1 LKYDKIKPLSH
12 KKIIKALEK
21 VGFQPV
27 RQTGS
32 HLFMKNPDGR
42 TTIIPIHS
50 KEIKV
55 EIINAILNEAKI
67 SRDEWIELIRSL
79 IIF

>member
-1 LKYDKIKPLSH
+1 MTKIKPLSH

-21 VGFQPV
+21 VGFQPI

-67 SRDEWIELIRSL
+67 SRDE
-79 IIF
+79 

>member
-1 LKYDKIKPLSH
+1 MTKIKPFSH

-21 VGFQPV
+21 IGFQSV

-55 EIINAILNEAKI
+55 EIINAI
-67 SRDEWIELIRSL
+67 
-79 IIF
+79 

>member
-1 LKYDKIKPLSH
+1 MTKIKPLSN
-12 KKIIKALEK
+12 KKVIKALEK
-21 VGFQPV
+21 VGFQPI

-55 EIINAILNEAKI
+55 EIINAILKEAKI
-67 SRDEWIELIRSL
+67 SREEWIESVKNLVL
-79 IIF
+79 F

>member
-1 LKYDKIKPLSH
+1 
-12 KKIIKALEK
+12 
-21 VGFQPV
+21 
-27 RQTGS
+27 
-32 HLFMKNPDGR
+32 MKNPDGI

-55 EIINAILNEAKI
+55 EIINAILKEAKI

-79 IIF
+79 IVF